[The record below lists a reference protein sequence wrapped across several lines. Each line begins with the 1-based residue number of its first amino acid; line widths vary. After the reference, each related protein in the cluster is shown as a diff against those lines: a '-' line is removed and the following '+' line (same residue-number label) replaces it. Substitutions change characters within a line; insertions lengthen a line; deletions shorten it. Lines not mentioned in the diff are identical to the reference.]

1 MRPKK
6 PRRASLDEVRITRE
20 TDTAVIE
27 FADPAIS
34 GVHFRLGH
42 PVHAMSD
49 REILEE
55 FNAMIEARD
64 EIAARFDNK
73 VVEIPI
79 GKPQITHSPDAD
91 QWVPKGSVLR
101 CHIEDDE
108 RGELVVYIDDQ
119 KLDLREFGRLLTTY
133 AGWGMR
139 IYFVAEDAVA
149 EEPVLE
155 VREPE
160 G

>member
-27 FADPAIS
+27 FTDPAIS

-55 FNAMIEARD
+55 FNAMLEARD
-64 EIAARFDNK
+64 EFAARFDNK

-79 GKPQITHSPDAD
+79 GKPQITYSGCAHNLVSMGLSGPTGAT
-91 QWVPKGSVLR
+91 VPLQPAR
-101 CHIEDDE
+101 
-108 RGELVVYIDDQ
+108 
-119 KLDLREFGRLLTTY
+119 
-133 AGWGMR
+133 A
-139 IYFVAEDAVA
+139 
-149 EEPVLE
+149 
-155 VREPE
+155 
-160 G
+160 

>member
-1 MRPKK
+1 
-6 PRRASLDEVRITRE
+6 
-20 TDTAVIE
+20 
-27 FADPAIS
+27 
-34 GVHFRLGH
+34 
-42 PVHAMSD
+42 MSD

-64 EIAARFDNK
+64 EIAARFENK

-79 GKPQITHSPDAD
+79 GKPQITYFPNAD
-91 QWVPKGSVLR
+91 QWAPKGSVLR

-139 IYFVAEDAVA
+139 IVFVPDDELDHTPKTV
-149 EEPVLE
+149 
-155 VREPE
+155 VREPDD
-160 G
+160 